1 MKEHIESI
9 VDSFVDYAGKTHH
22 FVIVAISEMLP
33 NKDDEGFAIDYQVDE
48 YTEGYGMVD
57 IGIVTK
63 VLKLGISMCNPIDT
77 FDEEKG
83 IRKAIARA
91 KASIPALYVKEP
103 GLINTR
109 VVKALLEQEANYLKD
124 NPEKF
129 IDGYA
134 DMKARFLTNKEMESL
149 EKDFS
154 DVEKEVVKGVQ
165 NNPKFLDRVMKYI
178 HWFNNQSKNVKNKD

>member
-33 NKDDEGFAIDYQVDE
+33 SKDYEGYSINYQVDE
-48 YTEGYGMVD
+48 YTEGYGMID

-77 FDEEKG
+77 FNKEKG

-91 KASIPALYVKEP
+91 KASVPALYVKEP

-154 DVEKEVVKGVQ
+154 DVEKEVVNGMQK
-165 NNPKFLDRVMKYI
+165 NPKFLDRVMKYI
-178 HWFNNQSKNVKNKD
+178 HWFNNQSKGCQK